1 LAAIPSRQKYVELS
15 GSRISY
21 RQRHARHILAQMDL
35 GTLPREVPFP
45 IQVWR
50 FGKDLTLVTLSGE
63 VVVDYAL
70 RLKKELGAD
79 RTWAVAYAN
88 ECRATF
94 LQSAF

>member
-1 LAAIPSRQKYVELS
+1 MAAIPSRQKYVELS